1 VGDVGYYAGRRL
13 EVEGKQYG
21 YGERLPDSAASWPHV
36 ERFIRGGTVMALEVS
51 DTGEPIGL
59 PHRSYAPAE
68 RFYRTSLE
76 LHRQHVA
83 GDVPAAAQAPQDA
96 PNGGGTGKRRR
107 RGRKGRKA
115 ASRLKQEEA
124 PPAGAEG

>member
-21 YGERLPDSAASWPHV
+21 YGERLPDSAAHWPHV

-51 DTGEPIGL
+51 DAGEPIGL

-83 GDVPAAAQAPQDA
+83 DGDPAAAR
-96 PNGGGTGKRRR
+96 GGTGKRRR